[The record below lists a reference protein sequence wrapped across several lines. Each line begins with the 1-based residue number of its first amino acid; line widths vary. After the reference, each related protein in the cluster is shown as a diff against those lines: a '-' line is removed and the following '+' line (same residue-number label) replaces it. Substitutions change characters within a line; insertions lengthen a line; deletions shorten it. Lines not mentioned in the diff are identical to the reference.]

1 VSERELVDAA
11 ASYLRTRLGDDALAR
26 LRVAIVLG
34 SGLKDFAERLEHP
47 TAVPFHEIPGFPV
60 PHVAGHGCAL
70 VLGTVMGTPV
80 ACLTG
85 RVHLYEGWQPDEV
98 VRAVRTLRRVGVPAF
113 LLTNAAGG
121 IGDDLSAGDLMVI
134 RDHLN
139 LTGRSPLVGPHDAVF
154 GPRFPDQTR
163 TWSRRLSAMLTSD
176 GARLRGGVYAGLLG
190 PTYETPAEV
199 RMLKSLGAD
208 AVGMSTVHEAIA
220 LHAMGAEVVGMSLI
234 TNLAAGIA
242 AEPLAHDDVVAAGA
256 QATAMLTATVTD
268 FCRRLGGAGRP
279 PA

>member
-11 ASYLRTRLGDDALAR
+11 ASYLRTRVGDQALAR
-26 LRVAIVLG
+26 LRLAIVLG
-34 SGLKDFAERLEHP
+34 SGLKEFAQRVEH
-47 TAVPFHEIPGFPV
+47 AVVVPFDEIPHFPV
-60 PHVAGHGCAL
+60 PHVAGHGCSL
-70 VLGTVMGTPV
+70 VLGDVAGTAV

-85 RVHLYEGWQPDEV
+85 RVHLYEGWQPAEV
-98 VRAVRTLRRVGVPAF
+98 VRAVRTLRRIGVGAF

-139 LTGRSPLVGPHDAVF
+139 LTGRSPLVGPHDAAF

-163 TWSRRLSAMLTSD
+163 TWSPRLSAMLTSE

-199 RMLKSLGAD
+199 RMLKQLGAH
-208 AVGMSTVHEAIA
+208 AVGMSTVQEAIA
-220 LHAMGAEVVGMSLI
+220 LHAMGAEVVGVSLI
-234 TNLAAGIA
+234 TNLAAGIG
-242 AEPLAHDDVVAAGA
+242 ESPLSHDEVVAAGL

-268 FCRRLGGAGRP
+268 FCRRLGAGGRP
-279 PA
+279 SA